1 MKLNLQNGEKQMK
14 KGLLKTIAGIMAT
27 ALLTSGCSLR
37 EKSDVTYEKDA
48 ATEATTEDVYEESAK
63 ERVSTA
69 SAQESVS
76 TTSAQENEDT
86 VKEEPEGLTKD
97 YADEKASSPEVGKE
111 LYFHGYYSNQGPESS
126 DYFSVVDSNPEYD
139 LDYDYLVSVDL
150 TKKQKDYVLAN
161 PYDEFEITF
170 VYTEEMQDR
179 EIYNVKAENIEI
191 VKEDPSAGAN
201 YDASTDPLAGLVAE
215 DILTGF
221 RTTNA
226 VKDTGSINSEATA
239 LGHWVQ
245 KTIGK
250 DGFSEEMKENG
261 KHIGYG
267 YEFCFGTDI
276 SNNFDNNLPTMY
288 GIYYALKDYYTSD
301 GARSKDYYDRLMEN
315 NNYLGTGNPETIK
328 QLYQD
333 LQEFISTC
341 NNLIRERL

>member
-1 MKLNLQNGEKQMK
+1 MK
-14 KGLLKTIAGIMAT
+14 KGLLKTIAGVMAT
-27 ALLTSGCSLR
+27 ALLVSGCSLS

-48 ATEATTEDVYEESAK
+48 ATEEATEDVYEESAK

-69 SAQESVS
+69 SAEEGVS
-76 TTSAQENEDT
+76 TTSTEESEDT
-86 VKEEPEGLTKD
+86 VKDEP
-97 YADEKASSPEVGKE
+97 ADLLASSPEVGTE

-150 TKKQKDYVLAN
+150 TKKQMDYVLAN
-161 PYDEFEITF
+161 PYDEFEIKF
-170 VYTEEMQDR
+170 VYTEEMQGR
-179 EIYNVKAENIEI
+179 EIYKVKAENIEI

-221 RTTNA
+221 RATNA
-226 VKDTGSINSEATA
+226 VKDAGSINSEATA

-261 KHIGYG
+261 KQIGYS

-288 GIYYALKDYYTSD
+288 GVYYALKDYYTSD
-301 GARSKDYYDRLMEN
+301 GARSKDYYDKLMEN

-341 NNLIRERL
+341 NSLIRERL

>member
-1 MKLNLQNGEKQMK
+1 MK
-14 KGLLKTIAGIMAT
+14 KGLLKTIAGITAT
-27 ALLTSGCSLR
+27 ALLISGCSLR

-48 ATEATTEDVYEESAK
+48 ATEEATEDVYEESAK

-69 SAQESVS
+69 SAEEGVS
-76 TTSAQENEDT
+76 TTSTEESEDT
-86 VKEEPEGLTKD
+86 VKDEP
-97 YADEKASSPEVGKE
+97 ADLLASSPEVGTK

-150 TKKQKDYVLAN
+150 TKKQMDYVLAN

-170 VYTEEMQDR
+170 VYTEEMQGR
-179 EIYNVKAENIEI
+179 EIYKVKAENIEI

-226 VKDTGSINSEATA
+226 VKDTGSISSEATA
-239 LGHWVQ
+239 LGHWVK

-261 KHIGYG
+261 KQIGYS

-288 GIYYALKDYYTSD
+288 GVYYALKDYYTSD
-301 GARSKDYYDRLMEN
+301 GARSKDYYDKLMEN
-315 NNYLGTGNPETIK
+315 NNYLGTGNPDTIK

>member
-1 MKLNLQNGEKQMK
+1 MK
-14 KGLLKTIAGIMAT
+14 KGLLKTIAGVMAT
-27 ALLTSGCSLR
+27 ALLVSGCSLR

-48 ATEATTEDVYEESAK
+48 ATEEATEDVNEESAK
-63 ERVSTA
+63 ERVSTT
-69 SAQESVS
+69 SAEESVS
-76 TTSAQENEDT
+76 TTSTEESEDT
-86 VKEEPEGLTKD
+86 IKDEPSDLL
-97 YADEKASSPEVGKE
+97 ASSPKVGTE

-150 TKKQKDYVLAN
+150 TKKQMDYVLAN
-161 PYDEFEITF
+161 PYDEFEIKF
-170 VYTEEMQDR
+170 VYTEEMQGR
-179 EIYNVKAENIEI
+179 EIYKVKAENIEI

-226 VKDTGSINSEATA
+226 VIDTGSINSEATA

-261 KHIGYG
+261 KQIGYS

-288 GIYYALKDYYTSD
+288 GVYYALKDYYTSD
-301 GARSKDYYDRLMEN
+301 GARSKDYYDKLMEN